1 MILFYIFERESFL
14 EKPYIGVFLTILA
27 IPVWVYGLVKY
38 YRSWKKGHVPND
50 RTEDIADLAMK
61 GILKDKSPK
70 KKFITKLWL
79 YPVIIIFTALIY
91 EITPSNP
98 LKVNL
103 GISLI
108 EWVVALSILV
118 SIMLA
123 SAFVKWKWD
132 EKRK

>member
-1 MILFYIFERESFL
+1 
-14 EKPYIGVFLTILA
+14 
-27 IPVWVYGLVKY
+27 
-38 YRSWKKGHVPND
+38 
-50 RTEDIADLAMK
+50 MK
-61 GILKDKSPK
+61 GILRDKSLK
-70 KKFITKLWL
+70 EKFITKLWL
-79 YPVIIIFTALIY
+79 YPVIIIFTALVY